1 MVLNNYELI
10 QEAGAR
16 EELIGRLFVEYQSQ
30 KRGSVDPPNM
40 EKFPGVILSRGYTW
54 QEQRRFSLHAL
65 RDLGFGKNST
75 EEMALEEVA
84 DLSAFLESTKGE
96 PINIRNKFNIAI
108 LNALWRITTSERLQY
123 DDPRLNKLLILL
135 DNFIQQLGSPVNGIM
150 FSNKFILSVAEK
162 MGMSAL
168 GPLFTELSEFV
179 KESVEPLKSTYQN
192 DSLRNF
198 VDHYLKMVQE
208 QEKTGEMKSFLGE
221 EGQVNLVNVI
231 IDLFI
236 AGSETTSTTLSW
248 GMLYMLLNPD
258 IQKKVQNELEEVVGK
273 GIQPTIS
280 DRNKTPYTEA
290 VIHEIQRLGNI
301 AHRSVPHSAQK
312 DCYLSTGHFIPKNTM
327 VLCHLENT
335 MLDPKVFPDPERF
348 DPTRFIDNDGSFKP
362 HPRVVPFGLGRRRCL
377 GESLAR
383 MELYLFFT
391 GILTRF
397 NLEKSFPG
405 DNITTDA
412 IYGAVKSP
420 KPYKLRFIPRA

>member
-1 MVLNNYELI
+1 MNNYELI

-335 MLDPKVFPDPERF
+335 MLDPKVFPDPEKF
-348 DPTRFIDNDGSFKP
+348 DPTRYIDNDGSFKP
-362 HPRVVPFGLGRRRCL
+362 HPRIVPFGLGRRRCL

>member
-1 MVLNNYELI
+1 MNNYELI